1 MRGVEG
7 CERPK
12 GLRSLQIRG
21 DLDFPE
27 KTGPGIDER
36 FKKSACGK
44 VEQVWLIGKSNLS
57 RSCASRQSAEGKK
70 FPNGLPSFPLAHT
83 LSVRVKNSC
92 RRPPPPPASNLNLRL

>member
-1 MRGVEG
+1 MSKAASVLRGSDPSKFEATSISQKRQFG
-7 CERPK
+7 NRRNIE
-12 GLRSLQIRG
+12 
-21 DLDFPE
+21 
-27 KTGPGIDER
+27 
-36 FKKSACGK
+36 KSACGK